1 MTDMTDKTNL
11 VDKPALGKPAIER
24 HMNIRYLFFAGLVVI
39 GFIAIVAKLYD
50 LQIARHD
57 QYATTAGSDR
67 VKTIRLTGKRG
78 MITDADSVVLAISED
93 VYNLTFQMDSSQIY
107 ASDYQKLTN
116 SILETFNI
124 LAQYGREIDLTFVIE
139 RDPETTLWRFNF
151 GTGVTERALE
161 IRERQ
166 WRGNHYLTNL
176 ERYATAEQCY
186 ERLYEKYQ
194 MKDLMLDEE
203 TALKVMAVYSEMQM
217 NLYNSVPVV
226 IAKDIPFAAVSA
238 ISGKSMMLPGMGIEV
253 GEKRVYPRGTLA
265 SQVIGYTGA
274 ISEANNFATDL
285 RPLGYQLNDS
295 IGKDGIELS
304 MENWLTANVISRQGR
319 RVMEKDSSGKL
330 TRQLDY
336 VAPVDGNNVKLTL
349 IAAYQQ
355 EAERAIALNVQ
366 ATRRRQEEQM
376 FNDRWLEA
384 NKQKLELRDFNEFPL
399 QLADSGAILVLDV
412 HTGNVLAMAQYP
424 TYDLNAMAAGGKPAI
439 DIMAD
444 ERNVLMNYAIQSRAE
459 PGSIFKMVPAL
470 AALTNGK
477 LSVTETISDQGEFTE
492 YTSNIDEAPTCWIAK
507 GQRYK
512 HANQTIIQGISNS
525 CNYFFYELAHRLYGE
540 TGSNLLYK
548 YAAQMGLTTK
558 TGVQLP
564 GELRSVVG
572 CQTSLYDPTVSIEEQ
587 ETFQPLL
594 VAASIKK
601 HLRNIGASY
610 GITYDET
617 RLDKAV
623 KRLMDM
629 AINTPSG
636 QWSDAMRPILMAE
649 LNMTRDM
656 VWLQAVVGDI
666 WVYLND
672 IKWGGSLEVQMAIG
686 QSITLLTPAAVSRYV
701 ASLGNGGTVY
711 NLSIVDSV
719 VSPEGEIL
727 NQYQPTVF
735 GHLDNAGEYIPYIK
749 EGMKRVVDDG
759 VGTAASYFSNWPYT
773 DNIWAKTGTAQV
785 TIGKI
790 KLDLEN
796 NGWFVALAP
805 FEGETEIAVIT
816 MIPNG
821 YSGAMSTLAAREF
834 LGWWFDNR
842 VTKSDDGPVVPGNEL
857 MP

>member
-1 MTDMTDKTNL
+1 MTDQTLPEKSPIPT
-11 VDKPALGKPAIER
+11 PTIQR
-24 HMNIRYLFFAGLVVI
+24 HMNIRYLAFIVLIFV
-39 GFIAIVAKLYD
+39 GFIAIVARLYT
-50 LQIARHD
+50 LQVVNHE
-57 QYATTAGSDR
+57 QYATSAGSNR

-78 MITDADSVVLAISED
+78 MITDADSVVLAVSED
-93 VYNLTFQMDSSQIY
+93 VYNLTFQMDSSQIH
-107 ASDYQKLTN
+107 ASDYKKLTK
-116 SILETFNI
+116 SILDTFDI
-124 LAQYGREIDLTFVIE
+124 LADYNRDIDLTFVIE

-151 GTGVTERALE
+151 GSGVSDRVLE
-161 IRERQ
+161 IRENQ

-176 ERYATAEQCY
+176 TKYETAEQCY
-186 ERLYEKYQ
+186 NRLYEKYQ
-194 MKDLMLDEE
+194 MKELQLDEA
-203 TALKVMAVYSEMQM
+203 TALRVMAVYSEMQM

-253 GEKRVYPRGTLA
+253 GEKRVYPRGNLA
-265 SQVIGYTGA
+265 SQIIGYTGA
-274 ISEANNFATDL
+274 ISEANNFATEL
-285 RPLGYQLNDS
+285 RPLGYQLNDT

-319 RVMEKDSSGKL
+319 RVMEKDSSGRL

-355 EAERAIALNVQ
+355 EAERAIAMNVQ
-366 ATRRRQEEQM
+366 ATRKRQEEQM

-384 NKQKLELRDFNEFPL
+384 NKDKLELRDFNEFPL
-399 QLADSGAILVLDV
+399 QLADTGVMVVLDV
-412 HTGNVLAMAQYP
+412 HTGYPLAIAQHP
-424 TYDLNAMAAGGKPAI
+424 TYDLNAMASGGPEAI
-439 DIMAD
+439 EIMKD
-444 ERNVLMNYAIQSRAE
+444 ERNVLMNYAIQTRAE
-459 PGSIFKMVPAL
+459 PGSIFKMVTAL

-477 LSVTETISDQGEFTE
+477 LSVTEMISDQGPFTK
-492 YTSNIDEAPTCWIAK
+492 YTKNVLEAPTCWIAK
-507 GQRYK
+507 GQLYK

-525 CNYFFYELAHRLYGE
+525 CNYFFYELASRLYEG
-540 TGSNLLYK
+540 GNNLLYK
-548 YAAQMGLTTK
+548 YAAKMGLTTK
-558 TGVQLP
+558 TGIQLP

-572 CQTSLYDPTVSIEEQ
+572 CQTSLYDPNVSIEEQ

-601 HLRNIGASY
+601 HLRNIGSSY
-610 GITYDET
+610 GITYDEM
-617 RLDKAV
+617 RLDKCV
-623 KRLMDM
+623 KQLMDM
-629 AINTPSG
+629 AIATPSDE
-636 QWSDAMRPILMAE
+636 WSDAMRPILMEE

-686 QSITLLTPAAVSRYV
+686 QSITLVTPAAVSRYV

-711 NLSIVDSV
+711 NLSIIDSV

-727 NQYQPTVF
+727 NQYQPSVF
-735 GHLDNAGEYIPYIK
+735 GYLEGAGEYIPYLK

-759 VGTAASYFSNWPYT
+759 VGSAASYFRNWPYT
-773 DNIWAKTGTAQV
+773 DNIWAKTGTSQV

-796 NGWFVALAP
+796 NGWFVTLAP
-805 FEGETEIAVIT
+805 FEGETEIAVVT
-816 MIPNG
+816 LIPNG